1 MAITE
6 LDIGGAEKAFVRIAV
21 GLSELGWN
29 VNVISLRDAGPLAV
43 ALSDAGIS
51 VVALNCGGSADLRA
65 IVRMKRALT
74 AQRPDVLLTFLH
86 QANIVGRLAGRWA
99 GVRSIVSGIR
109 VADRRWAV
117 MIPERLTSCCVDQYV
132 AVSATVADVH
142 RQLCHL
148 RTDRVSVIPNGVDM
162 DAIRQAVPADR
173 KSIQCD
179 ESDWIILC
187 VGRLTDQ
194 KAPLDVLDAF
204 ARLKQQRKNIPPNMK
219 LVFVG
224 EGPLR
229 PQIESRIQSTELQ
242 NDVKVPGWRPDV
254 WELMKSSNLLV
265 LASRWEGLPNV
276 VLEAQAAGLPVV
288 ASAVDGCSELISDGQ
303 TGRLFRCGDVTDLT
317 RVMDEM
323 LSSPELLTLMSAMA
337 KKSVEAQYRWD
348 RCISDFDQ
356 LLCHVRSA
364 VPSVFPP

>member
-21 GLSELGWN
+21 GLRALGWD

-43 ALSDAGIS
+43 ELSDAGIP
-51 VVALNCGGSADLRA
+51 VNALNCGGFSDLRA
-65 IVRMKRALT
+65 IVRMKRALVT
-74 AQRPDVLLTFLH
+74 QRPDVLLTFLH

-117 MIPERLTSCCVDQYV
+117 MIPERLTSHCVDQYV
-132 AVSATVADVH
+132 AVSETVADVH
-142 RQLCHL
+142 RRLCHL
-148 RTDRVSVIPNGVDM
+148 RPDLVSVIPNGVDV

-194 KAPLDVLDAF
+194 KAPLDVLNAF
-204 ARLKQQRKNIPPNMK
+204 VRLKQQRKSTPSNLKM
-219 LVFVG
+219 VFVG
-224 EGPLR
+224 DGPLR
-229 PQIESRIQSTELQ
+229 PQIESRIQSAGLQ
-242 NDVKVPGWRPDV
+242 NDVRVPGWRPDV
-254 WELMKSSNLLV
+254 WGLMKSSNLLV

-288 ASAVDGCSELISDGQ
+288 ASAVDGCCELITDGQ
-303 TGRLFRCGDVTDLT
+303 TGRLFQCEDVADLV
-317 RVMDEM
+317 RVMDETV
-323 LSSPELLTLMSAMA
+323 SSPELLILMSEMA
-337 KKSVEAQYRWD
+337 QRSVEAKYRWD
-348 RCISDFDQ
+348 RCITQFDQ
-356 LLCHVRSA
+356 LLCNVVS
-364 VPSVFPP
+364 PGSSDFPP